1 MRVTAFDSIAASRYL
16 DLSQCE
22 YSGPVIYYLLLW
34 QNLAWRKSMADWLV
48 ATLREDLGRRDNPV
62 DVYLTLHQNISSSDP
77 VRLCWGARG
86 NSRAWIGTGSHSFPA
101 QRYGIRHA
109 TETPHS
115 PSSRW

>member
-1 MRVTAFDSIAASRYL
+1 
-16 DLSQCE
+16 
-22 YSGPVIYYLLLW
+22 
-34 QNLAWRKSMADWLV
+34 MADWLV